1 MKTSIRQFLKDEE
14 GVTAIEYGLIAG
26 LVAVAIIA
34 ALLSLSGGLNTLFE
48 SIGDKL
54 GDIAEQVEGEE
65 DS

>member
-34 ALLSLSGGLNTLFE
+34 ALLSLSDGLNTLFE